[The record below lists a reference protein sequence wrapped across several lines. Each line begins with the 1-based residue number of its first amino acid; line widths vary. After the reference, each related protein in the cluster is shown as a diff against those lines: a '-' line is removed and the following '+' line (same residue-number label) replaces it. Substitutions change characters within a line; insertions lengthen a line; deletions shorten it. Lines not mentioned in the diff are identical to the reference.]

1 MRTPETTVHARHPGG
16 EGFRPDTGGTARARL
31 LAGIPV
37 AERRIELA
45 GISTA
50 ILEGGAGAP
59 VVLLH
64 GPGESAVNWRSVLPS
79 LTERHRVI
87 APDLPAHGSTQTPD
101 RLDVDWVL
109 VWLGALIGSCC
120 DEPPAL
126 VGHVLGGSIAARFA
140 IEAGDRLSRLVLV
153 DSLGLER
160 FRPSPRFALGLVR
173 FLARPNERSY
183 ERFMRQCAFDLDG
196 LRERMEDDWEPFA
209 SYNLELARTPAAKA
223 RGRLLREIG
232 TARIRPEEL
241 ARIRVPTTLI
251 WGRHDRANR
260 LGIAESASARFG
272 WHLHVIEDAAD
283 DPARDQPEAF
293 MRALYAGLATS
304 ENAKSM
310 TSEVDEPVDAPLTR

>member
-1 MRTPETTVHARHPGG
+1 MRTPESTVDALHPGG
-16 EGFRPDTGGTARARL
+16 GGRRREAGDTARARL

-37 AERRIELA
+37 AERRLELA

-64 GPGESAVNWRSVLPS
+64 GPGESAANWRWVLPT
-79 LTERHRVI
+79 LTATHRVV

-101 RLDVDWVL
+101 RPDADWVL
-109 VWLGALIGSCC
+109 AWLGALIERCC
-120 DEPPAL
+120 DEPPTL

-140 IEAGDRLSRLVLV
+140 IAAGDRLSRLVLV
-153 DSLGLER
+153 DSLGLGR

-173 FLARPNERSY
+173 FTARPTERSH

-209 SYNLELARTPAAKA
+209 SHNLELARTPAGKA
-223 RGRLLREIG
+223 RVRLFREVG
-232 TARIRPEEL
+232 MPRIPPEEL
-241 ARIRVPTTLI
+241 ARIGIPTILI

-260 LGIAESASARFG
+260 LKVAHSTGARLG
-272 WHLHVIEDAAD
+272 WPLHVIEEAAD

-293 MRALYAGLATS
+293 LRALYAGLAAS
-304 ENAKSM
+304 AEAGSM
-310 TSEVDEPVDAPLTR
+310 PSEVDDPVDAPPGR